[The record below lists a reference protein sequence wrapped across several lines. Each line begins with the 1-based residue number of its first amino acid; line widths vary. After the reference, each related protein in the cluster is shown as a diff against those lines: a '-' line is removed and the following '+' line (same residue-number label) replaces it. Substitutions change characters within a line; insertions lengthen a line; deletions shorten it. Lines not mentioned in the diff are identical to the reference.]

1 MTRPVIIVTLVAL
14 AVFAVVFTVILSPDA
29 GDPNCPSGMTTTY
42 VDTYHTYT
50 DGQGRV
56 RDHPATIATCT
67 TEGES
72 NRDH

>member
-29 GDPNCPSGMTTTY
+29 GDPNCPSGMSTAY
-42 VDTYHTYT
+42 IDTHHTYT

-67 TEGES
+67 TEREPNHG
-72 NRDH
+72 R